1 MRMAEI
7 YSNARA
13 HLDGMSEVSASP
25 RRYQSTRPSTTESD
39 EVKYPALPL
48 KLGPPRNLENGHLT
62 CETKKDSELVFPV
75 LSMTH
80 DSAIGSL
87 QRGRRISRD
96 AENHNLRT
104 PPPRLYPLRPI
115 RRHVPYSVE
124 TLKPERYYAS
134 LGRPAE
140 PPQSDTALSEVSSE
154 SEGSS
159 ASWTGD
165 SEFYYPKPQPLPQQ
179 QRQCSVSKW
188 LEQLPEKLEK
198 LGYVDSATDSEE
210 APEEEEEKTEEDELA
225 MSPLSPHVELQR
237 GTVRRRRVEKQVRQR
252 CASYNDEDIFG
263 GEN

>member
-25 RRYQSTRPSTTESD
+25 RHYQSARPSTTESG

-48 KLGPPRNLENGHLT
+48 KLGPPRNLENAILT
-62 CETKKDSELVFPV
+62 HETKKDSELVFPV
-75 LSMTH
+75 RSMTH
-80 DSAIGSL
+80 DRAIGSL

-104 PPPRLYPLRPI
+104 PPPRLHPLRPI
-115 RRHVPYSVE
+115 RHDVPCSAE

-198 LGYVDSATDSEE
+198 LGYVDSATESEE
-210 APEEEEEKTEEDELA
+210 TPEEEKTEEDEIA

-237 GTVRRRRVEKQVRQR
+237 GTVRRRRAERQVRQR
-252 CASYNDEDIFG
+252 CASYDDEDIFG